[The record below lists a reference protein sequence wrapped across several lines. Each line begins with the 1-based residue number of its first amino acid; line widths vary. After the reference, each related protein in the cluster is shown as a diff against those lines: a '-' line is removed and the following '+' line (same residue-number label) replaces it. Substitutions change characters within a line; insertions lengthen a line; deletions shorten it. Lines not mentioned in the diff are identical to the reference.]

1 MNTFTIDGG
10 MNYLTFGT
18 LYRVTGWLPGCP
30 HDVRY
35 VRFLSVGDKT
45 VRLQN
50 CQPNGDD
57 VTQGDFLVSRVAGWT
72 FTAVERGK
80 AHEIEPA
87 TALDCFLVAMWFD
100 EMPWEPA
107 AARSEWINDNLDNF
121 ARETGVRVDDL
132 KLSADEVPLFATL
145 TERLHALNLDTYES
159 DTRFLVFRPMPLE
172 VD

>member
-10 MNYLTFGT
+10 MNYLTIGT
-18 LYRVTGWLPGCP
+18 LYRVTGWKPGCP

-57 VTQGDFLVSRVAGWT
+57 VTQGYFLVSRVAGWT

-80 AHEIEPA
+80 AHDVEPA
-87 TALDCFLVAMWFD
+87 AVADDYLAAMWFD
-100 EMPWEPA
+100 EMPDTGKA
-107 AARSEWINDNLDNF
+107 EWLNDQLANF
-121 ARETGVRVDDL
+121 ARVTGVRVDDL
-132 KLSADEVPLFATL
+132 RVSGDEWPEWATL
-145 TERLHALNLDTYES
+145 TERLHTLNLDTYES
-159 DTRFLVFRPMPLE
+159 DTRLIVFRPAPLE